1 MEKLAD
7 KITVENIDRN
17 IKFKL
22 TRRTEVYCEQSV
34 ELLGYE
40 KFALLLTDKII
51 ELKNNNEFLE
61 CEIYSLMV
69 QYSFLYTENR
79 K

>member
-40 KFALLLTDKII
+40 KFALLLTDTII
-51 ELKNNNEFLE
+51 QLKNNN
-61 CEIYSLMV
+61 
-69 QYSFLYTENR
+69 
-79 K
+79 